1 MAQSANLKV
10 VLKYA
15 RDAASGKSIVGRE
28 IALACK
34 RFLADYSG
42 KTGYVLKPEDP
53 EKVIKIIEGLIKHR
67 EGRDPVTNEPFLG
80 KPFKLQPWQ
89 KFIIYNILGIYDKKT
104 GAARYRTC
112 WVMIPRKS
120 GKTPYVAALAFA
132 LSILRYRAGGTVYIA
147 AASLKQALES
157 FKFLQW
163 NIEQMGEAK
172 NFRIRDNAMEHSIF
186 RDFGDGFISINAL
199 ACSPGLTDSF
209 KAPVVIVDEVHA
221 LKSGDMYDRLSEA
234 TLAYG
239 TSGLTIAITTAG
251 DNQNSFCYRKNEYAV
266 KVLEGTVRD
275 DSLFAFIS
283 RADMDPDTGEIKYT
297 DPVQIQKAN
306 PSWGVTISPQV
317 LIDKAL
323 AAQND
328 PDARKSFISR
338 NLCRYVASMKQYF
351 DLDKVRLSDQR
362 YCWTIDELAK
372 MKITWYGGV
381 DLSRQYDLT
390 AAVLFGV
397 LHNYT
402 RPDGTKTDVN
412 IVIPHCWFPR
422 TEAHEKAEKDSI
434 PLFGW
439 EDSGWLTMCN
449 SPTVNHSDVIRW
461 FREMKAK
468 GFKISKIGFDP
479 KFSAEFFVECKKYF
493 KIQAQTQAYWIM
505 SSGFRHTENA
515 ILNKTLYY
523 CHSEAYE
530 YCIGNVRAIE
540 DANDLIR
547 YSKMDDTARMDIF
560 DSSVMA
566 IVQYLDSLKQN
577 KGWWDSKN
585 GTVPKETKT
594 E

>member
-1 MAQSANLKV
+1 MAQSANLKQ

-28 IALACK
+28 IALAAK

-42 KTGYVLKPEDP
+42 KTGYTLKSDDP
-53 EKVIKIIEGLIKHR
+53 EKIIKIIETTIKHR
-67 EGRDPVTNEPFLG
+67 EGRDPITNKAFLG
-80 KPFKLQPWQ
+80 TPFRLQPWQ
-89 KFIIYNILGIYDKKT
+89 KFVIYNLLGIYDKKT
-104 GAARYRTC
+104 GHRKYREA
-112 WVMIPRKS
+112 WIEIPRKS
-120 GKTPYVAALAFA
+120 GKTPFVAALAWA
-132 LSILRYRAGGTVYIA
+132 LSILQYRAGSTVYIA
-147 AASLKQALES
+147 AASLKQAMES
-157 FKFLQW
+157 FKFLAW
-163 NIEQMGEAK
+163 NIENMGERK
-172 NFRIRDNAMEHSIF
+172 FFRVRDNAMEHSIF

-199 ACSPGLTDSF
+199 ACSPQLTDSF
-209 KAPVVIVDEVHA
+209 KAPIVIIDEVHA
-221 LKSGDMYDRLSEA
+221 LKSGDLYDRLSEA

-239 TSGLTIAITTAG
+239 TSGLTVGITTAG
-251 DNQNSFCYRKNEYAV
+251 DNQNSFCYRKQEMCV
-266 KVLEGTVRD
+266 KVVEGTIKD
-275 DSLFAFIS
+275 DSLFVFIS

-297 DPVQIQKAN
+297 DPIQIQKAN

-323 AAQND
+323 AAMND

-362 YCWTIDELAK
+362 YNWTLDELAK
-372 MKITWYGGV
+372 LKITWYGGV

-402 RPDGTKTDVN
+402 RPDGTKCDVN
-412 IVIPHCWFPR
+412 IVIPHAWFPR
-422 TEAHEKAEKDSI
+422 TMAHEKAEKDSI

-439 EDSGWLTMCN
+439 EDNGWLTMCN
-449 SPTVNHSDVIRW
+449 SPTVNHSDVIKW

-468 GFKISKIGFDP
+468 GFKIAKIGFDP
-479 KFSAEFFVECKKYF
+479 KFSAEFFVEAKKFF
-493 KIQAQTQAYWIM
+493 KISAQTQAYWVM

-547 YSKMDDTARMDIF
+547 YSKMDETSRMDIF
-560 DSSVMA
+560 DASVMA